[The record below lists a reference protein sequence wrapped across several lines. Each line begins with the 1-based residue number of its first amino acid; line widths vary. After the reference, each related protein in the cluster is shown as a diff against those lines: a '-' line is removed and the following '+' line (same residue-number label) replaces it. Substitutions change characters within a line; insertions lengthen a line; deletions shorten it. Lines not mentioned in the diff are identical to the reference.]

1 MKKCHAD
8 GSPAAWHF
16 LCHRKENVLSCVK
29 ECIIECEGF
38 THSDIDGNE
47 MKDMKNVGKMIYSLR
62 CEKEMTQEELA
73 CGILSVPELSR
84 IESGMKPVSGVVFE
98 ALLQRLGKS
107 MDRME
112 YVTSKEAYREICLR
126 EMIGQALA
134 CEEYEVAEELL
145 TEYRACA
152 WEENV
157 LCRQFVS
164 QMETVVHFLRHG
176 RVEECRMQM
185 EQALELT
192 YRRTEMGDLEEV
204 WLCIQEMQCLLLVR
218 YFQFLQGTADIKEVE
233 KLVRYIDSRFTE
245 RKERAKIY
253 PQSAWLAGEIC
264 YSEGNF
270 KSACEWYKKGEACLA
285 ENGVLTLMSR
295 VLEGERNCLKR
306 LKRESEMEETEKK
319 LSAIRFLYEKA
330 QYRQTGEDILFF
342 VMKSYQSEVII
353 SNELLYDLRVGKGL
367 SQEEVSEDICAQETL
382 SRIERKK
389 RTPNRNKLKQLL
401 EKLDYDR
408 EFLQGHVVTDDY
420 LCLELVG
427 KISNCWY
434 IKRKEEAGRYIDELE
449 AKLDMKNPV
458 NRQYIE
464 HQRLI
469 MKGCVGKEENERIL
483 ERLKELLRYTMKD
496 FENEIYRE
504 PTREEFVIINHMA
517 ICLKRLKC
525 TEKAE
530 NLYRQVLERYHS
542 SEVAARN
549 HATSEFLLYINYVG
563 LLELDNKLEEAE
575 KLGWDGIRLML
586 ECQRGDVAGTLLMN
600 IACVYEKLSGSD
612 NRQMAKACVRTS
624 YYLLKL
630 YQHKSDADRIK
641 NYYEEKYEK
650 IGLSGKISLLKCLR
664 V

>member
-1 MKKCHAD
+1 MV
-8 GSPAAWHF
+8 SIYF
-16 LCHRKENVLSCVK
+16 
-29 ECIIECEGF
+29 I
-38 THSDIDGNE
+38 HSDIDGNE

-112 YVTSKEAYREICLR
+112 YVTSKEEYREICLR

-134 CEEYEVAEELL
+134 CEEYELVEELL

-164 QMETVVHFLRHG
+164 QMETVVSFLRHG
-176 RVEECRMQM
+176 RVEECCIQM

-218 YFQFLQGTADIKEVE
+218 YFQFLQGTADIKEAE
-233 KLVRYIDSRFTE
+233 KLVKYIDSRFTE

-264 YSEGNF
+264 FSEDNF
-270 KSACEWYKKGEACLA
+270 KSAYEWYKKGEACLA

-306 LKRESEMEETEKK
+306 LKREKELEETEKK

-330 QYRQTGEDILFF
+330 EYRQTEKDILCF

-389 RTPNRNKLKQLL
+389 RTPNRNKLKRLL

-408 EFLQGHVVTDDY
+408 ELLQGYVVTDDY
-420 LCLELVG
+420 RVLELVG
-427 KISNCWY
+427 EINEA
-434 IKRKEEAGRYIDELE
+434 IKRTEQASTLVEELE
-449 AKLDMKNPV
+449 SKLDMSIMA
-458 NRQYIE
+458 NRQYIG
-464 HQRLI
+464 HQRLL
-469 MKGCVGKEENERIL
+469 MNSFVGKDSCQQEVL

-504 PTREEFVIINHMA
+504 PTREEFAIINHMA
-517 ICLKRLKC
+517 ICLKRLKRM
-525 TEKAE
+525 EEAE
-530 NLYRQVLERYHS
+530 NLYHQLMERYQS

-549 HATSEFLLYINYVG
+549 HATSEFLLYVNYVG
-563 LLELDNKLEEAE
+563 LLEVENKLKEAE
-575 KLGWDGIRLML
+575 KVGLEGIKFAL
-586 ECQRGDVAGTLLMN
+586 ECQRGDVATIVLANLSF
-600 IACVYEKLSGSD
+600 VYEKMPSKEYRHLTEL
-612 NRQMAKACVRTS
+612 CVKNS
-624 YYLLKL
+624 YRLLLLFHLDRDAAILK
-630 YQHKSDADRIK
+630 QH
-641 NYYEEKYEK
+641 YEEK
-650 IGLSGKISLLKCLR
+650 
-664 V
+664 